1 MSYNVN
7 NNAGYG
13 LCSFYIQTYKNFGF
27 CGTVNINTIVMIK
40 YPCRHKLH
48 NFKSLVQLPPSSS
61 SEGSDLFFG
70 LNHHVSFRH
79 LL

>member
-1 MSYNVN
+1 MS
-7 NNAGYG
+7 AGYG
-13 LCSFYIQTYKNFGF
+13 LCSFYIQTYKNVSF
-27 CGTVNINTIVMIK
+27 CGTVNINTLVMIK

-48 NFKSLVQLPPSSS
+48 SLKSVVQPLLSSSS

-70 LNHHVSFRH
+70 LNRHVSFRH